1 MKKTNQL
8 VSAPSQEVANALAQG
23 FPQDL
28 GFTRINLPRL
38 AMVSQDKTSGRG
50 KSMVVEQEAG
60 TFLKEYQT
68 EELGDNGKP
77 LWAKDEIGSEIE
89 GTIVFQRRQL
99 KYYDSATEKF
109 TSSTIYDSN
118 DDIIPLFSSG
128 EEVARGTAVELKA
141 KYEFVDSKDG
151 KTKSKLE
158 DNKVLYVLYDGE
170 LHQMALRGS
179 SMYACKTF
187 LKSVPNP
194 TIFLTKFSSEAKSK
208 GTIDWNQMTFVNVR
222 SLDSKEAQIVLE
234 KQTEL
239 REGVA
244 QEKAYFAGQQSSP
257 AMPTKYEVGKLM
269 LDAVE

>member
-118 DDIIPLFSSG
+118 DDIVVLFCDKA
-128 EEVARGTAVELKA
+128 EIARGTAVELKA
-141 KYEFVDSKDG
+141 NYEYTDPKDN
-151 KTKSKLE
+151 KVKSRLE
-158 DNKVLYVLYDGE
+158 DNKVLYILYSGE
-170 LHQMALRGS
+170 LYQMTLRGT
-179 SMYACKTF
+179 SMYACKTY
-187 LKSVPNP
+187 LKVNP
-194 TIFLTKFSSEAKSK
+194 TVFLTKFSSEPK
-208 GTIDWNQMTFVNVR
+208 GKEPVYWNQMTFTNVR
-222 SLDSKEAQIVLE
+222 SLNNKEAILVLE
-234 KQTEL
+234 KQNEL
-239 REGVA
+239 RQGIVD
-244 QEKAYFAGQQSSP
+244 EKAYFAGQQSSP
-257 AMPTKYEVGKLM
+257 AMPTKDEVDTFLK
-269 LDAVE
+269 AVE